1 MQKNNRQL
9 TVSPSL
15 VDLSKMDPLQKQFF
29 QLQKKI
35 ENLQKKQVKQEQEL
49 DACLH
54 FYINH
59 VLPAE
64 TALQS
69 ALHDRVLL
77 TYNLYSEKK
86 HFTSKEHK
94 IIKKMLLDDLNLL
107 FNLCDISDISAQVK
121 EIFSKLSDVSF
132 DQMIANEFDDVKKEI
147 EALLKA
153 EGMNIDLSGID
164 FSMDPKTVSEKIF
177 NSIDPAAKTSTG
189 ESKTQSKTKK
199 QKELEASKQLEY
211 KSLSSLYKK
220 LAKHF
225 HPDLEHDTQKKEEKE
240 KVMKK
245 LTSAYKSQDLYTL
258 LQLEI
263 QTLPS
268 SCSSLCQE
276 QLKIYNKILENQIKS
291 LKQSKN
297 DLVFLPKYALIQ
309 KFYRESQ
316 MGFYIAQAACIELT
330 EDAYTIKKWN
340 EKLKTEDALRILKN
354 ATLNYE

>member
-1 MQKNNRQL
+1 MQKNNHQL
-9 TVSPSL
+9 ALTPSS
-15 VDLSKMDPLQKQFF
+15 DALSKMDPMQKRFL

-35 ENLQKKQVKQEQEL
+35 ENLQKKQIKQEKEL
-49 DACLH
+49 DSCLH

-69 ALHDRVLL
+69 ALQDRIVL
-77 TYNLYSEKK
+77 TYDLYSEKK
-86 HFTSKEHK
+86 HFTSKERK
-94 IIKKMLLDDLNLL
+94 FIKKMLLDDLDLL
-107 FNLCDISDISAQVK
+107 FNLCDSSLISAQVQ

-132 DQMIANEFDDVKKEI
+132 DQMLANEWDDVKKEI
-147 EALLKA
+147 EANLKE
-153 EGMNIDLSGID
+153 EGIDIDLSGID
-164 FSMDPKTVSEKIF
+164 FSMDPETIYEKIF
-177 NSIDPAAKTSTG
+177 SSIDPSAKTATG

-199 QKELEASKQLEY
+199 QKELEALKQLQD

-225 HPDLEHDTQKKEEKE
+225 HPDLEHDAQKKEEKE

-245 LTSAYKSQDLYTL
+245 LISAYKSQDLYTL
-258 LQLEI
+258 LQLET

-276 QLKIYNKILENQIKS
+276 EIKLYNKILENQIQS
-291 LKQSKN
+291 LKQSNN
-297 DLVFLPKYALIQ
+297 DLVLSPKYAQIQ

-316 MGFYIAQAACIELT
+316 MGFYIAQAACIELN
-330 EDAYTIKKWN
+330 EDACIVKKWN
-340 EKLKTEDALRILKN
+340 EKLKTKDALRILKN
-354 ATLNYE
+354 ATLNYD